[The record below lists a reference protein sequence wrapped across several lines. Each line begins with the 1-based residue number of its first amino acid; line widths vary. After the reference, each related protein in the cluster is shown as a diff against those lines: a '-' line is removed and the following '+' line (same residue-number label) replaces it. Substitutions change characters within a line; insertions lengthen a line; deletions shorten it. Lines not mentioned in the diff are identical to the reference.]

1 MSNREN
7 RGNVKSIT
15 LNSPEVSKLIV
26 LVKESYRSTK
36 QGVKYFIEPAAGT
49 LIQATSRVHSIVFGR
64 RGSGKSSLLR
74 KAAAD
79 LTVDRRPIAY
89 VDLESF
95 KGHAYPDVLLSV
107 LIQTFKEFE
116 QWLRTAAINPS
127 SKTTFWNNLFGR
139 VPQRPAFNKR
149 DADQLAN
156 TLKAVI
162 NELIQVLNAADEMNV
177 QRVRKNEI
185 QSKSEANVDGTLG
198 TPIAKVKSGLI
209 EEEHQTDSE
218 EIQEAFQTNKIDF
231 LHRHI
236 LEYQEIFRVMSRIS
250 NGDSYLFLDD
260 LYYIRRSDQAK
271 LVDYFHRIAKGNNL
285 WLKIGTVRHRST
297 WYVKGD
303 PTYGLKLGDDA
314 HVINLDLTLENYS
327 TTKKFLLTILQA
339 FVNESG
345 LGDLKK
351 IFVDD
356 AINRLVLASG
366 GVARDFLGIFDQS
379 ITVAK
384 ERIESG
390 DKFRTER
397 VGREDVNRAAGKYAT
412 TKMDEFKTDTLSDEE
427 HISLEDAFKRIKTFC
442 ISYAKSNLFLYETVK
457 EKGLAILQ
465 ELMDLRLI
473 HKVNSHVT
481 VSKRIGKYFEAYV
494 LDVSAY
500 SEIRKRREFEEIIF
514 WQKETNVRRIGFILE
529 EELLMSKD
537 AIPEPNEG
545 DEIAKSKSDLPRK
558 KGNKNLQMSLFDIE

>member
-1 MSNREN
+1 M
-7 RGNVKSIT
+7 KSST
-15 LNSPEVSKLIV
+15 LNSPEVSKLII

-49 LIQATSRVHSIVFGR
+49 LNQATSRVHNIVFGR

-107 LIQTFKEFE
+107 LIQTFREFE
-116 QWLRTAAINPS
+116 LWLRTAAISPS
-127 SKTTFWNNLFGR
+127 TKTTFWKNLFGR
-139 VPQRPAFNKR
+139 APQRPAFNKKEV
-149 DADQLAN
+149 DKLAD
-156 TLKAVI
+156 TLGTI
-162 NELIQVLNAADEMNV
+162 IDELIQVLNSSEEINV

-185 QSKSEANVDGTLG
+185 QTKSEANVGGRLN
-198 TPIAKVKSGLI
+198 TPIAQVKSGLTNR
-209 EEEHQTDSE
+209 ENQTDSE

-271 LVDYFHRIAKGNNL
+271 LIDYFHRIAKGNNL

-345 LGDLKK
+345 LADLKK

-379 ITVAK
+379 IAVAK

-397 VGREDVNRAAGKYAT
+397 VGREDVNRAAGKYAS

-427 HISLEDAFKRIKTFC
+427 HIGLEDAFKRIKTFC
-442 ISYAKSNLFLYETVK
+442 ISYAKSNLFLYETLR

-500 SEIRKRREFEEIIF
+500 SEIRKKREFEEIIF
-514 WQKETNVRRIGFILE
+514 WQKDTNVRRTGFILE
-529 EELLMSKD
+529 EELLTSKD
-537 AIPEPNEG
+537 PIIEPKVV
-545 DEIAKSKSDLPRK
+545 DEKTKSNTLLIK
-558 KGNKNLQMSLFDIE
+558 KNKGTEIQMSLFNDEKTDQNP